1 MAERNIG
8 TVIRFEVVRTLSK
21 RRFWVA
27 TLFVP
32 VVLAIVFGL
41 VAASNSSTSNA
52 ADAQKNAHFSFEY
65 SDASGLI
72 APAIARAAGGTLQA
86 NAAEG
91 VADVKSGKTDAF
103 FRYPADPQRQTIRIA
118 AQDVGVF
125 ANGKYDAVAQA
136 VLKQSVEQKI
146 GNPTLSALAATTIRT
161 DTVTYTSGARA
172 GGIASIIPPMLFLV
186 LFYLVILL
194 LGNQMLSAT
203 LEEKENRVTE
213 MILTTIEA
221 RSLILGKVVSL
232 FAVGLV
238 QMLVFAIPVVIGYVF
253 LRDRLNFP
261 SLNLADLI
269 FDPARMI
276 TGALILIGGFALF
289 TGALVALG
297 AVMPTA
303 RDAGPIYGALMI
315 LIFIPFYAIALIV
328 SDPHAAIVQIFTFF
342 PLSTPI
348 TALLRN
354 AFGNLGVGE
363 TVAVIAELYIA
374 ATLVLWLAVQL
385 FKHGS
390 IEYTRRVNIRAALG
404 AGRR

>member
-1 MAERNIG
+1 MASGNVG
-8 TVIRFEVVRTLSK
+8 TVIRFEVVRTLTK

-32 VVLAIVFGL
+32 VILGIVFAL

-65 SDASGLI
+65 SDASGLVD
-72 APAIARAAGGTLQA
+72 PAVAQAAGGTRLA
-86 NAAEG
+86 DPAEG
-91 VADVKSGKTDAF
+91 MAAVKAGTTDAF
-103 FRYPADPQRQTIRIA
+103 FRYPADPTRMPIRIA
-118 AQDVGVF
+118 GKDVGVF

-136 VLKQSVEQKI
+136 VLKASVEQKI
-146 GNPTLSALAATTIRT
+146 GDPTLSTLASSSIRT
-161 DTVTYTSGARA
+161 DTTTYKSGVRA
-172 GGIASIIPPMLFLV
+172 GGISSIIPPMLYLV

-213 MILTTIEA
+213 MILTTIQA

-232 FAVGLV
+232 FTVGLV
-238 QMLVFAIPVVIGYVF
+238 QMLVFAIPVVLGYVF
-253 LRDRLNFP
+253 LRDQLNFP
-261 SLNLADLI
+261 AFDLADLI
-269 FDPARMI
+269 FNPAQMI
-276 TGALILIGGFALF
+276 VGALILVGGFALF

-328 SDPHAAIVQIFTFF
+328 SDPHAPIVQIFTFF

-354 AFGNLGVGE
+354 AFGNLGVTD
-363 TVAVIAELYIA
+363 TVIVLVELYVA

-390 IEYTRRVNIRAALG
+390 IEYTRRVSIRAALG
-404 AGRR
+404 ARR